1 MTGIY
6 KAYDLRGVVG
16 KEINE
21 DVAMQIGK
29 AFGTFKHGKV
39 FVGGDCRETT
49 PELKKAFIAGLVST
63 GCKVID
69 IGVASTPLINFCSGN
84 YNACGVVVTASHS
97 AKKYNGF
104 KLYDENGIPLSYETG
119 IGELEKIVERGEFK
133 QGDGSVEVF
142 NPREDYT
149 THLIGSLGMTCAKL
163 KVVVDCMNGAGS
175 LINPFVLEKLGV
187 TVLKIRCNEDGDF
200 PDSGPNPSD
209 ENLTELKQKVV
220 ETGSD
225 IGFGFDGDA
234 DRLTVVNEQGSVI
247 EPKNVFSLLVKNAAL
262 DNENLKVVHDTLTSR
277 SVDDVI
283 VGVGGEPLV
292 CRVGHTYVSQMA
304 LENGAQLSGELSGHY
319 FFKETFYND
328 DALFASM
335 KLIQYLIKQGI
346 SISKTL
352 EVLPVYFSN
361 GIRVEVNGDA
371 KQIVNQLTNEFAEK
385 YGEID
390 TLDGVKVSFE
400 NGWMLF
406 RASNTGPK
414 ISIAYESKNKDE
426 FDKIDGNVKK
436 ILERIRL

>member
-1 MTGIY
+1 MTGIF
-6 KAYDLRGVVG
+6 KAYDIRGVVG
-16 KEINE
+16 EELTE

-29 AFGTFKHGKV
+29 AFGTLKCGKV
-39 FVGGDCRETT
+39 YVGGDCRETT

-63 GCKVID
+63 GCRVID
-69 IGVASTPLINFCSGN
+69 VGVASTPLINFCSGN
-84 YNACGVVVTASHS
+84 YNACGVIITASHS
-97 AKKYNGF
+97 AKKFNGVKF
-104 KLYDENGIPLSYETG
+104 YDEKGVPVSYESG
-119 IGELEKIVERGEFK
+119 IGEIGRLVSTGEFK

-187 TVLKIRCNEDGDF
+187 TVLKIRCNEDGNF

-209 ENLTELKQKVV
+209 ENLTELKQKVI
-220 ETGSD
+220 ETGAD

-234 DRLTVVNEQGSVI
+234 DRLTAVDEQGRVI
-247 EPKNVFSLLVKNAAL
+247 EPKNVFSLLVKNSAHE
-262 DNENLKVVHDTLTSR
+262 NNLKVVHDALTSR

-283 VGVGGEPLV
+283 TGVGGEPLV

-335 KLIQYLIKQGI
+335 KIIQYLVKQGKTV
-346 SISKTL
+346 SETL
-352 EVLPVYFSN
+352 EGLPIYFSS
-361 GIRVEVNGDA
+361 GMRIGVNGDA
-371 KQIVNQLTNEFAEK
+371 KQIVNKLINEFAEK
-385 YGEID
+385 YGDVD
-390 TLDGVKVSFE
+390 TLDGVKVNFE

-426 FDKIDGNVKK
+426 FEKIDGIVKQ
-436 ILERIRL
+436 IVERIEL